1 MDTKSKKFNA
11 VRIACFILCLVLVGG
26 SGFAAARAVR
36 FYNTSRY
43 IYTTQN
49 LKETVKEPLLSK
61 AVLDE
66 IGFAYYAMRRV
77 HITYE
82 DGKIFE
88 NSKLEQ
94 ILGQEAKLF
103 VDQQAKNAIEEQENI
118 LGAYNELV
126 EYIESGRCDEGEID
140 EYVNWDRAYYSE
152 KYQLY
157 VSLSAVRDSAN
168 FTMLEDGSYE
178 VNKAEIYEY
187 AGLRKPNYSLS
198 VEDYRNEYDYL
209 KDYLSLYSSIN
220 YLIVNN
226 VTGEVYTNSPYRTE
240 SEFSNAYDNSAWMVS
255 SDNNFETVTVNS
267 VFRSLSDLTREYT
280 NVSGDMAKGFDGRF
294 IKNTAYLSQF
304 FNSIRYGWL
313 GVRTNAGYVL
323 GTLEFLE
330 PADATVY
337 ISFDSTHLGDADPL
351 RLIYEKYSDMA
362 NSVYT
367 VAVLGLIA
375 LVLALATTVLLI
387 VLAAKGNNKL
397 GWQNKI
403 PGEIHAI
410 LFLGGAVLAGIGAG
424 FLIFFLTN
432 RYWIGESYNFELSLI
447 ELGFAVCAVACYAL
461 FMNWLITLIRSIRGK
476 VYFKRLVVAQP
487 FRFTQRLVDKAAA
500 KLKANSSDK
509 KNGVRR
515 QLAIVLPIY
524 LAISVLLWIFLSCC
538 DDGFVLTIVWFLIIC
553 LNAVLAVVLYFYAK
567 ALDKI
572 SDTVLKTQQG
582 DFDVEFSCESMP
594 KPMVE
599 LADGIAQMRSGM
611 KIAIDSAVREQK
623 AKMDLI
629 TNVSHDLK
637 TPLTSI
643 ITYSDLIKRSGIA
656 DKEVDGYADIL
667 IEKSFRLKQL
677 IEDLTEATR
686 VSTGAVD
693 LQRTQVS
700 LYELVAQ
707 ALGENATPL
716 EEKNIDVRLN
726 EPQIKPVVFVDGQ
739 KTYRVLENIISN
751 ITKYAMPGTRAY
763 VAVGE
768 KDSMGFVSFKN
779 ISNAPLN
786 IPADQLMERFVRGD
800 ASRSG
805 EGSGLGLSIARD
817 LCELQGGNFDIQID
831 GDMFTAIVYLPL
843 AG

>member
-1 MDTKSKKFNA
+1 MDTKSKKFKA
-11 VRIACFILCLVLVGG
+11 IRIVSFLLCLIFVGG
-26 SGFAAARAVR
+26 SGFAAARAIR
-36 FYNTSRY
+36 FYNTSGY
-43 IYTTQN
+43 IYSTQN
-49 LKETVKEPLLSK
+49 LQETVEEPLLSK

-94 ILGQEAKLF
+94 ILGQEAELF
-103 VDQQAKNAIEEQENI
+103 VDQQAKNAIKEQENI
-118 LGAYNELV
+118 LDAYNELV

-152 KYQLY
+152 KYNLY

-178 VNKAEIYEY
+178 VDKAEIYEY

-220 YLIVNN
+220 YLIVND
-226 VTGEVYTNSPYRTE
+226 VTGELYTNSPYRTAA
-240 SEFSNAYDNSAWMVS
+240 EFSNAYDNSTWMVS

-280 NVSGDMAKGFDGRF
+280 NVSGDMAKDFDGRF
-294 IKNTAYLSQF
+294 IKNTTYLSQF
-304 FNSIRYGWL
+304 FNSIRYGWQ
-313 GVRTNAGYVL
+313 GVRTNSGYIL

-337 ISFDSTHLGDADPL
+337 ISFDSTMFSDADPL
-351 RLIYEKYSDMA
+351 RLIYEKYSDTA
-362 NSVYT
+362 NSIYT
-367 VAVLGLIA
+367 VVVLGLIA

-410 LFLGGAVLAGIGAG
+410 LFLGGAVLAGIGAS

-447 ELGFAVCAVACYAL
+447 ELGFAACAVACYAL
-461 FMNWLITLIRSIRGK
+461 FMNWLTTLIRSIRGK

-515 QLAIVLPIY
+515 QLVIV
-524 LAISVLLWIFLSCC
+524 ISVYLGISFLLWILMCWSAGGLGALFALILLI
-538 DDGFVLTIVWFLIIC
+538 GLNVAFVL
-553 LNAVLAVVLYFYAK
+553 VLYFYAK

-572 SDTVLKTQQG
+572 SDTVKKTQQG
-582 DFDVEFSCESMP
+582 DFDVEFIVENMP

-599 LADGIAQMRSGM
+599 LANDIARMRSGM
-611 KIAIDSAVREQK
+611 QVAVDSAVREQK

-656 DKEVDGYADIL
+656 DETVDGYANIL
-667 IEKSFRLKQL
+667 VEKSFRLKQL

-707 ALGENATPL
+707 ALGENATSL
-716 EEKNIDVRLN
+716 EEKQIDVRMN
-726 EPQIKPVVFVDGQ
+726 EPETKPTVFVDGQ

-751 ITKYAMPGTRAY
+751 IAKYAMPNTRAY

-768 KDSMGFVSFKN
+768 KEGMGFVSFKN
-779 ISNAPLN
+779 ISNEPLN
-786 IPADQLMERFVRGD
+786 IPAEELMERFVRGD
-800 ASRSG
+800 AARGG

-817 LCELQGGNFDIQID
+817 LCQLQGGKFDIQID
-831 GDMFTAIVYLPL
+831 GDMFTSTVSLPIC
-843 AG
+843 